1 MIHNDIQN
9 QLQLLIKTSAPP
21 LIEVADHAVGT
32 PQWTPGQQLPA
43 HVIASLPNGRFQ
55 VMVEDQMLDLNLP
68 RNTQPGEQLQLT
80 YISNTPRL
88 TFALLRDMPQTPAN
102 PVGVPVSLSEAGKLV
117 GNLLQ
122 QANSAS
128 RGPLA
133 APPQA
138 GAPLAQQAGVTQAPL
153 SRQLVAGPDPAE
165 QRPEGQP
172 TVTKGGAAQIASTA
186 PLLQTAPT
194 DVLQLARG
202 LRTALS
208 QSGLF
213 YEAHQVQWL
222 NGERTLQALRQEPQG
237 QLTPLTSQASI
248 TSSPTPPSQQVTRAG
263 ELPLPQNSPQPIGIK
278 PESSLKV
285 DTSVHPQSVP
295 LIQQQLHALDT
306 RQVIW
311 QGEVWPGQTMQ
322 WEIEEEAR
330 RSTNGGEGEAPS
342 WHTQLH
348 LELPTL
354 GGVSAKLAF
363 VEGRIQ
369 LDIASDAPETVALM
383 RQQQRAL
390 ADRFQTSGLAL
401 SGVTIQHG

>member
-80 YISNTPRL
+80 YISNSPRL
-88 TFALLRDMPQTPAN
+88 TFALLRDLPQMPAN
-102 PVGVPVSLSEAGKLV
+102 PTGVPVNLSEAGKLL

-122 QANSAS
+122 QANGAS
-128 RGPLA
+128 QTPLA
-133 APPQA
+133 P
-138 GAPLAQQAGVTQAPL
+138 AQQTMQSPISPSAARLTAMGTGDDLP
-153 SRQLVAGPDPAE
+153 SQLARGN
-165 QRPEGQP
+165 
-172 TVTKGGAAQIASTA
+172 AAQISSAT

-237 QLTPLTSQASI
+237 QLTPM
-248 TSSPTPPSQQVTRAG
+248 PPPVRAN
-263 ELPLPQNSPQPIGIK
+263 ELSAQPNLAHSATMKLDVGAAG
-278 PESSLKV
+278 
-285 DTSVHPQSVP
+285 DAAVHPQSVP

-322 WEIEEEAR
+322 WEIEEDAR
-330 RSTNGGEGEAPS
+330 RSGNGAEGESPT
-342 WHTQLH
+342 WHTQLY

-354 GGVSAKLAF
+354 GGVNAKLAF
-363 VEGRIQ
+363 VDGRIQ
-369 LDIASDAPETVALM
+369 LDIASDAPQTVELM